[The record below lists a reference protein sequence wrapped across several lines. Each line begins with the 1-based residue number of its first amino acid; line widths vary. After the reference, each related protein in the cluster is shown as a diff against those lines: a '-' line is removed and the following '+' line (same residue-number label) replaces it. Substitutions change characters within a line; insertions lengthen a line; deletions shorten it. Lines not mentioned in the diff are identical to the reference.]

1 MSEESG
7 DKGRSWIAKK
17 WAKWQKDGFRITSVV
32 IRAAPSFRAGEQGTG
47 KREQGTGNK
56 AHSRVGF

>member
-47 KREQGTGNK
+47 NK